1 MKYLRQFCII
11 LIISFVGD
19 LLHSVIPLPVPGSI
33 YGILILFG
41 LLKSGLLPLE
51 AVKDTG
57 TFLVEIM
64 PVMFIPAAVGLIES
78 WGVIGK
84 SLGVYAFV
92 TVASTILVMA
102 VSGMITQKFIGG
114 SEATVKEEKTKK
126 IKKTEK
132 TKSESVTV

>member
-33 YGILILFG
+33 YGILLLFA

-57 TFLVEIM
+57 KFLIEIM
-64 PVMFIPAAVGLIES
+64 PVMFIPAAVGLVES

-84 SLGVYAFV
+84 SLGAYALV
-92 TVASTILVMA
+92 TVVSTILVMA
-102 VSGMITQKFIGG
+102 VSGMVTQKFVGTDVA
-114 SEATVKEEKTKK
+114 SEKETKTKK
-126 IKKTEK
+126 TKEK
-132 TKSESVTV
+132 TGAESVTA

>member
-33 YGILILFG
+33 YGILLLFA

-57 TFLVEIM
+57 KFLIEIM
-64 PVMFIPAAVGLIES
+64 PVMFIPAAVGLVES

-84 SLGVYAFV
+84 SLGVYALV
-92 TVASTILVMA
+92 TVVSTILVMA
-102 VSGMITQKFIGG
+102 VSGMITQKFVGTDVA
-114 SEATVKEEKTKK
+114 SEKETKTKK
-126 IKKTEK
+126 TKEK
-132 TKSESVTV
+132 TGAESVTA

>member
-19 LLHSVIPLPVPGSI
+19 LLHSVLPLPVPGSI
-33 YGILILFG
+33 YGILLLFA

-57 TFLVEIM
+57 KFLIEIM
-64 PVMFIPAAVGLIES
+64 PVMFIPAAVGLVES

-84 SLGVYAFV
+84 SLGVYALV
-92 TVASTILVMA
+92 TVVSTILVMA
-102 VSGMITQKFIGG
+102 VSGMITQKFVGTDVA
-114 SEATVKEEKTKK
+114 SEKETKTKK
-126 IKKTEK
+126 TKEK
-132 TKSESVTV
+132 TGAESVTA

>member
-19 LLHSVIPLPVPGSI
+19 LLHSVLPLPVPGSI
-33 YGILILFG
+33 YGILLLFA

-57 TFLVEIM
+57 KFLIEIM
-64 PVMFIPAAVGLIES
+64 PVMFIPAAVGLVES

-84 SLGVYAFV
+84 SLGVYALV
-92 TVASTILVMA
+92 TVVSTILVMA
-102 VSGMITQKFIGG
+102 VSGIITQKFVV
-114 SEATVKEEKTKK
+114 SAC
-126 IKKTEK
+126 
-132 TKSESVTV
+132 

>member
-19 LLHSVIPLPVPGSI
+19 LLHSVLPLPVPGSI
-33 YGILILFG
+33 YGILLLFA

-57 TFLVEIM
+57 KFLIEIM
-64 PVMFIPAAVGLIES
+64 PVMFIPAAVGLVES

-84 SLGVYAFV
+84 SLGVYALV
-92 TVASTILVMA
+92 TVVSTILVMA
-102 VSGMITQKFIGG
+102 VSGIITQKFVGTDVA
-114 SEATVKEEKTKK
+114 SEKEAKTKK
-126 IKKTEK
+126 TKEK
-132 TKSESVTV
+132 TGAESVTA

>member
-19 LLHSVIPLPVPGSI
+19 LLHSVLPLPVPGSI
-33 YGILILFG
+33 YGILLLFA

-57 TFLVEIM
+57 KFLIEIM
-64 PVMFIPAAVGLIES
+64 PVMFIPAAVGLVES

-84 SLGVYAFV
+84 SLGVYALV
-92 TVASTILVMA
+92 TVVSTILVMA
-102 VSGMITQKFIGG
+102 VSGIITQKFVGTDVA
-114 SEATVKEEKTKK
+114 SEKETKTKK
-126 IKKTEK
+126 TKEK
-132 TKSESVTV
+132 TGAESVTA

>member
-19 LLHSVIPLPVPGSI
+19 LLHSVLPLPVPGSI
-33 YGILILFG
+33 YGILLLFA

-57 TFLVEIM
+57 KFLIEIM
-64 PVMFIPAAVGLIES
+64 PVMFIPAAVGLVES

-84 SLGVYAFV
+84 SLGVYALV
-92 TVASTILVMA
+92 TVVSTILVMA
-102 VSGMITQKFIGG
+102 VSGIITQKFVETDVA
-114 SEATVKEEKTKK
+114 SEKETKTKK
-126 IKKTEK
+126 TKEK
-132 TKSESVTV
+132 TGAESVTA

>member
-33 YGILILFG
+33 YGILLLFA

-57 TFLVEIM
+57 KFLIEIM
-64 PVMFIPAAVGLIES
+64 PVMFIPAAVGLVES

-84 SLGVYAFV
+84 SLGVYALV
-92 TVASTILVMA
+92 TVVSTILVMA
-102 VSGMITQKFIGG
+102 VSGMVTQKFVGTDVA
-114 SEATVKEEKTKK
+114 SEKETKKKKTKEKTGA
-126 IKKTEK
+126 
-132 TKSESVTV
+132 ESVTA

>member
-19 LLHSVIPLPVPGSI
+19 LLHSVLPLPVPASI
-33 YGILILFG
+33 YGILLLFA

-57 TFLVEIM
+57 KFLIEIM
-64 PVMFIPAAVGLIES
+64 PVMFIPAAVGLVES

-84 SLGVYAFV
+84 SLGVYALV
-92 TVASTILVMA
+92 TVVSTILVMA
-102 VSGMITQKFIGG
+102 VSGMITQKFVGTDVA
-114 SEATVKEEKTKK
+114 SEKETKTKK
-126 IKKTEK
+126 TKEK
-132 TKSESVTV
+132 TGTESVTA

>member
-33 YGILILFG
+33 YGILLLFA

-57 TFLVEIM
+57 KFLIEIM
-64 PVMFIPAAVGLIES
+64 PVMFIPAAVGLVES

-84 SLGVYAFV
+84 SLGVYALV
-92 TVASTILVMA
+92 TVVSTILVMA
-102 VSGMITQKFIGG
+102 VSGMVTQKFVGTDVA
-114 SEATVKEEKTKK
+114 SEKETKTKK
-126 IKKTEK
+126 TKEK
-132 TKSESVTV
+132 TGAESVTA

>member
-19 LLHSVIPLPVPGSI
+19 LLHSVLPLPVPGSI
-33 YGILILFG
+33 YGILLLFA

-57 TFLVEIM
+57 KFLIEIM
-64 PVMFIPAAVGLIES
+64 PVMFIPAAVGLVES

-84 SLGVYAFV
+84 SLGVYALV
-92 TVASTILVMA
+92 TVVSTILVMA
-102 VSGMITQKFIGG
+102 VSGIITQKFVGTDVA
-114 SEATVKEEKTKK
+114 SEKKAKTKK
-126 IKKTEK
+126 TKEK
-132 TKSESVTV
+132 TGAESVTA